1 MPRLG
6 AGRGIF
12 GGALP
17 RGDSEHSGGGEEQ
30 APASAIAARSAGLKT
45 SSFCPSAAHAMRNT
59 RRPQPHAH
67 AQHDSATACSR
78 RARTPLAW
86 S

>member
-30 APASAIAARSAGLKT
+30 RKKPPPP
-45 SSFCPSAAHAMRNT
+45 SS
-59 RRPQPHAH
+59 
-67 AQHDSATACSR
+67 SR
-78 RARTPLAW
+78 YDEV
-86 S
+86 